1 MFLLF
6 LTSIQFWYRPDYGIR
21 RNIDM
26 TLCKVLGF
34 YYYLTILYDR
44 DEYYSMVFLFG
55 LTQICFLY
63 IGEMILVAMY
73 NPKWIVLHMAMHFQM
88 ALFLPFILYILWMSP
103 ENSKAMNDSRE
114 FKGYECLQYLRQ
126 RKNSLVRLVPQDTL
140 DLERF
145 SLRRSR
151 AIVINSSNVSRC
163 FFKLDS

>member
-1 MFLLF
+1 MDACLLPMTQPYSRPLFYSSFTFAPSSMVSFYFQDYTNGFMMFLLF

-88 ALFLPFILYILWMSP
+88 ALFLPFILYIL
-103 ENSKAMNDSRE
+103 
-114 FKGYECLQYLRQ
+114 
-126 RKNSLVRLVPQDTL
+126 
-140 DLERF
+140 
-145 SLRRSR
+145 
-151 AIVINSSNVSRC
+151 
-163 FFKLDS
+163 